1 MAKQVAMAAEASVN
15 SMSSNFRGSNLI
27 TRNRYLEKLKYV
39 RGTKYLAD
47 PNQSSD
53 GWTDSPR
60 NWPDVTFGDIYVYL
74 IETPGTYTKEEL
86 KAYKSLDTYK

>member
-1 MAKQVAMAAEASVN
+1 MAAEASVN

-47 PNQSSD
+47 PNQLSD

-60 NWPDVTFGDIYVYL
+60 SWPDVTFGDIYVYL

-86 KAYKSLDTYK
+86 KAYKSLDAYK